1 MDPQTLWIIA
11 LSISTPIA
19 GVVGFA
25 IQLHAVK
32 KSRLENEKLQLEVEA
47 LKTKAAEAEK
57 RIVQVTTAEV
67 QRFTTRDNILFSRG
81 RSHSDDEASPAPAP
95 KTSLKEFAVAGA
107 IILSL
112 LLLTGYFLYD
122 IYRLVVWLSTKL

>member
-25 IQLHAVK
+25 IQLRAVK
-32 KSRLENEKLQLEVEA
+32 KGRLENEKLQLEIEA
-47 LKTKAAEAEK
+47 LKAKAEATEK

-67 QRFTTRDNILFSRG
+67 QRFTTRDHILFSR
-81 RSHSDDEASPAPAP
+81 RLSDEEASPTPTP
-95 KTSLKEFAVAGA
+95 KTSLKEYAIVGAV
-107 IILSL
+107 ILSL
-112 LLLTGYFLYD
+112 LLLIGYFLYD

>member
-25 IQLHAVK
+25 IQLRAVK
-32 KSRLENEKLQLEVEA
+32 KGRLENEKLLLEVEA
-47 LKTKAAEAEK
+47 LKAKAAEAER

-67 QRFTTRDNILFSRG
+67 QRFTTNDRILFSKSPSRNEEEV
-81 RSHSDDEASPAPAP
+81 SPTPAPR
-95 KTSLKEFAVAGA
+95 TSLKEFAIVGA
-107 IILSL
+107 VILSL
-112 LLLTGYFLYD
+112 LLLAAYFLYD
-122 IYRLVVWLSTKL
+122 IYRLVAWLSTKL